1 LAWPQTIF
9 ERVQKEGNLQDVHCC
24 QSGGHIGV
32 ARTYIAA
39 SRICLVDAFHG
50 QEDLAVSVNHLLI
63 VGLYLINVG
72 YVAFALRTSDD

>member
-1 LAWPQTIF
+1 M
-9 ERVQKEGNLQDVHCC
+9 
-24 QSGGHIGV
+24 